1 MTEPAA
7 DATDLV
13 AAGAAVGAGVESSAM
28 AGGSGVVNSGEAVAG
43 DGVAPSQTSEL
54 EDDDS
59 HMIESM
65 IRKRKVC

>member
-1 MTEPAA
+1 M
-7 DATDLV
+7 
-13 AAGAAVGAGVESSAM
+13 
-28 AGGSGVVNSGEAVAG
+28 NSGEAVAG